1 MRRLGKILGAC
12 VLTILTVAA
21 SLALTGMESPEPLPT
36 EAAAVLTTLRLDA
49 SHVFEGK
56 ASRYGPG
63 FHGRLTASGEIYDRY
78 ALTAAHRTL
87 RHGTVVRVTNV
98 ENDRSALLVVN
109 DWGPVPADR
118 VIDVSEAAADLLG
131 FHHTGIGRVRVEV
144 LRANLD

>member
-12 VLTILTVAA
+12 VLALITVGA
-21 SLALTGMESPEPLPT
+21 SLALTGMEGPNPIPT
-36 EAAAVLTTLRLDA
+36 EAAPVLTTLELDA

-56 ASRYGPG
+56 ASWYGPG

-98 ENDRSALLVVN
+98 ENARSALLVVN

-131 FHHTGIGRVRVEV
+131 FHHKGIGNVRVEV
-144 LRANLD
+144 LRANLN